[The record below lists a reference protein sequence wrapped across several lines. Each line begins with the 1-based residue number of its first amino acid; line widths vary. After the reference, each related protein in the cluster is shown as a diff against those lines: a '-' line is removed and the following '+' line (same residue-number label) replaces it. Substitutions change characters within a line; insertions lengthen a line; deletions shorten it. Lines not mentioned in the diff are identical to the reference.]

1 MRKPKTSTRT
11 GGPWAPGQGEL
22 QAVERGPGHR
32 GGETASRRRVCNETH
47 GARLSVRCLQSGG
60 GSDCLVKRAFPPV
73 VKAERRLSRTK
84 RRIKR
89 SAWRPARAEGPCGTS
104 LRGEQCDT
112 GVKSEGAVGPEGP
125 CGVGGDFKVDFFWS
139 LLYPRLGST
148 RQQAQGRFLMPRFCP
163 ARAASPPPILL
174 PKRSLLLESPGGLRL
189 HSLCSP
195 RSAGRSPPLPPR
207 PHPPSSSSLG
217 TLA

>member
-1 MRKPKTSTRT
+1 MSPGARR
-11 GGPWAPGQGEL
+11 APGGG
-22 QAVERGPGHR
+22 AGPGHR
-32 GGETASRRRVCNETH
+32 GGETESRRRVCDETH
-47 GARLSVRCLQSGG
+47 GTRLSVRCLQSGG
-60 GSDCLVKRAFPPV
+60 GNDRLVKHAFPPV

-89 SAWRPARAEGPCGTS
+89 SAWGPQGQKDPAELRCEGNSVARGRSDPRGRAEST
-104 LRGEQCDT
+104 
-112 GVKSEGAVGPEGP
+112 
-125 CGVGGDFKVDFFWS
+125 GDFKVDFFWS
-139 LLYPRLGST
+139 LLYLRLGST

-163 ARAASPPPILL
+163 VRATSPPPILL

-195 RSAGRSPPLPPR
+195 GSAGRSLPLRPR
-207 PHPPSSSSLG
+207 PRLPSSSSLG